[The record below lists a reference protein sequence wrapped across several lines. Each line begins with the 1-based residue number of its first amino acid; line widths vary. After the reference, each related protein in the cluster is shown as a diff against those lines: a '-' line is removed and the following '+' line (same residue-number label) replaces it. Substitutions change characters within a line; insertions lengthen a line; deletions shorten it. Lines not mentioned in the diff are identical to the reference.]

1 MQMMPQFQKRKIKTD
16 HRKIMYYFLLLL
28 LITGKDPIGADRNY
42 TDAEY
47 AWLLKNKKAMLKTNA
62 GSGDIPES
70 VILLEPRQV
79 PSNVVPT
86 PPKEFQKRA
95 ENETVTHP
103 PDGDFTDA
111 EYKWLLQNKKL
122 MIEDQVHDGMDIP
135 NSIFIRPRRNISE
148 DVIPVPPARY
158 QQRVK

>member
-1 MQMMPQFQKRKIKTD
+1 
-16 HRKIMYYFLLLL
+16 MYYFLLLL
-28 LITGKDPIGADRNY
+28 LITGKDSIGADRNY

-70 VILLEPRQV
+70 VILLEPREV
-79 PSNVVPT
+79 PS
-86 PPKEFQKRA
+86 
-95 ENETVTHP
+95 NETVTNP

-122 MIEDQVHDGMDIP
+122 MIEDQVRDGMDIP

-148 DVIPVPPARY
+148 DVIPVPPARC